1 MEKNVTIR
9 VYQALQEKVFPGC
22 VIGVID
28 RAGGHM
34 VMPFGRFTYD
44 ETSPDVLQHTL
55 YDTASITKAI
65 PTSSLVLMLVDQGE
79 VSLNDLLIRYIP
91 EFSNSMRDRVRIKH
105 LLTYSIDGYGLGAYK
120 DMSSDE
126 ITRVILTKDFE
137 QEPGTLFKYTN
148 IPAFLLGLVVERVM
162 GASLDVLASKYFFQ
176 PLDMEHSV
184 FHVPPSERHLVPP
197 TEICEWRGQVVQGVV
212 HDESAWRFAYEGK
225 VVGHAG
231 LFSTVPDLLRF
242 AHMILNGGMIRG
254 RRYFSERIIR
264 EMYTNQLPIPG
275 ETCGLGWEKGQVRYI
290 GTQASQ
296 KTFAKTGFTGCLF
309 ACDMEQGKAFV
320 ILSNRTFPRRSA
332 NSDAI
337 NAFRA
342 DIANIVFKTTE

>member
-1 MEKNVTIR
+1 MQNNITIR
-9 VYQALQEKVFPGC
+9 VHRALQEKIFPGC

-28 RAGGHM
+28 RAGWHM
-34 VMPFGRFTYD
+34 VAPFGKFTF
-44 ETSPDVLQHTL
+44 EEASPDVGEDTL

-65 PTSSLVLMLVDQGE
+65 PTSSLALMLLDRGE

-91 EFSNSMRDRVRIKH
+91 EFSNSMRNRVRIKH

-120 DMSSDE
+120 DMSSNE
-126 ITRVILTKDFE
+126 ITRTIFTKDFE

-162 GASLDVLASKYFFQ
+162 GASLDVLATEYFFR
-176 PLDMEHSV
+176 PLGMEHST
-184 FHVPPSERHLVPP
+184 FHVPPSEQHLVPP
-197 TEICEWRGQVVQGVV
+197 TEICPWRGQVVQGVV
-212 HDESAWRFAYEGK
+212 HDESAWRFAHEGK

-231 LFSTVPDLLRF
+231 LFSTVPDLMRF
-242 AHMILNGGMIRG
+242 ARMILDGGIVG
-254 RRYFSERIIR
+254 ERRYFSERIIR
-264 EMYTNQLPIPG
+264 EMYTNQLSIPG
-275 ETCGLGWEKGQVRYI
+275 ETCGLGWEMGQVRYI

-320 ILSNRTFPRRSA
+320 ILSNRTFPRRSP

-342 DIANIVFKTTE
+342 DIANIVFDTIV